1 MKVAAV
7 CGHFSD
13 KEGGRLPI
21 QPLPEYSVDLD
32 IYTPVA

>member
-1 MKVAAV
+1 MRVAAV

-13 KEGGRLPI
+13 KERWRLPI

-32 IYTPVA
+32 IYTPLA